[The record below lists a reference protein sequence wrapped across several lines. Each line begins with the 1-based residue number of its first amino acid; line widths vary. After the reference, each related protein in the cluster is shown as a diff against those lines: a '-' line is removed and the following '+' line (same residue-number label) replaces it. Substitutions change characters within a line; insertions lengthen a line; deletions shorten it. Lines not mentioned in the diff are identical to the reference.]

1 MRKVD
6 AELDDIVFKDAQK
19 DKLVK
24 DIYQEIVNLKRDF
37 ETMIDSVQ
45 EKNKLRNQVNE
56 VQ

>member
-1 MRKVD
+1 VD